1 VSKDPRRLFGSVDNY
16 YFFLPFSLDMRY
28 HLHIMTRKRVLSG
41 IRATGRLH
49 LGNYFGMVKGMLE
62 LQDNSEFEPLFMVA
76 DLHAMTTPF
85 KPEELKKS
93 TREVVLDYLAAG
105 LDPAKASVFI
115 QSHVPEHIELSYLL
129 STMISI
135 ARLSHLP
142 TYKERVKQYPENN
155 TLALLY
161 YPVLMAS
168 DILLYKTELLP
179 VGDDQL
185 PHLEVTREIARK
197 MNDVYGTD
205 FPEPNQIKT
214 HGHYVPSLT
223 GEGKMSK
230 SVEGSYINL
239 TDDHDVIKEKIA
251 AVPTDSGKGD
261 KVPESGGIAS
271 LLNLVELIEGL
282 EKKEFYERQY
292 ASVGIKY
299 SQLKSGLAD
308 AISKELEHIQKR
320 RSELENDEF
329 YVENVLREG
338 EEKAKSIASQTL
350 REVKEKMGL
359 I

>member
-1 VSKDPRRLFGSVDNY
+1 MNK
-16 YFFLPFSLDMRY
+16 
-28 HLHIMTRKRVLSG
+28 KRVLSG

-62 LQDNSEFEPLFMVA
+62 LQTKDEFEPFFMVA

-85 KPEELKKS
+85 KPDDLRLS
-93 TREVVLDYLAAG
+93 TKEVVLDYLAAG
-105 LDPAKASVFI
+105 LDPSRASVFI
-115 QSHVPEHIELSYLL
+115 QSRISEHIELAYLL
-129 STMISI
+129 STTVSI

-142 TYKERVKQYPENN
+142 TYKEKVKQFPENN

-161 YPVLMAS
+161 YPILMAS

-185 PHLEVTREIARK
+185 PHLEITREIARK

-214 HGHYVPSLT
+214 QGHYVPSLT

-239 TDDHDVIKEKIA
+239 SDDLDVIKEKLA
-251 AVPTDSGKGD
+251 GVPTDSGKGE
-261 KVPESGGIAS
+261 KIPESGGVAS
-271 LLNLVELIEGL
+271 LLSLVELIEGL

-292 ASVGIKY
+292 TSDGIKY
-299 SQLKSGLAD
+299 SQLKSELAD
-308 AISKELEHIQKR
+308 AVSKELEHIQER
-320 RSELENDEF
+320 RSELEKDEF
-329 YVENVLREG
+329 YVENVLKEG
-338 EEKAKSIASQTL
+338 AEKAKSIASKTL
-350 REVKEKMGL
+350 KEVKEKMGL
-359 I
+359 L